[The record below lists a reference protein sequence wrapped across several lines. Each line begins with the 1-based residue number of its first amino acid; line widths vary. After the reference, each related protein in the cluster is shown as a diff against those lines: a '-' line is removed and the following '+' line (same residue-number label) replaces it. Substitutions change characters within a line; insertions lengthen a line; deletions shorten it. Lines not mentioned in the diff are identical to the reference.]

1 MKTSSLLALVASFAA
16 AVVCLGSCGGSSGG
30 NEEPTSTFDVKD
42 HRLISVGSEGGKIA
56 VDYGIVGSKEG
67 NTAEVT
73 TSDTWIR
80 VGKVYS
86 TTFTVTV
93 DPNDSGEDRTGQISM
108 TCSGVRPMTIVVSQ
122 GKEGSSTPTYNKY
135 KIEVSEIT
143 TSSARVV
150 ITPVNAAE
158 TYLYSIVSKSD
169 YEKFETAEKYI
180 LRRIEQIK
188 EFSAIYGVKP
198 ESFLTKGNFDTAK
211 LEQSQKSTVMD
222 DTDYY
227 AAAFDLSFDGK
238 GNASYSGKIDLC
250 EFHTKK
256 ATPSNMTLSL
266 NVSGTHLN
274 VTSSSA
280 SDTWICDVLSKEA
293 WEELSSPEEVARTY
307 ISQMTSSLSGMTVYS
322 GNASIDITDSLDEKG
337 KEYYAFAVGYRQSDT
352 DGGLTTEVKYIKF
365 KY

>member
-1 MKTSSLLALVASFAA
+1 MKASSFIGLFASVCVALTSIV
-16 AVVCLGSCGGSSGG
+16 SCGGTSGG
-30 NEEPTSTFDVKD
+30 SEEPTSTFDVKD
-42 HRLISVGSEGGKIA
+42 HRLISVGAEGGKIA
-56 VDYGIVGSKEG
+56 VDYSIVGSKEG

-73 TSDTWIR
+73 TNDAWIQI
-80 VGKVYS
+80 GKVYS

-93 DPNDSGEDRTGQISM
+93 DRNDSGEDRTGQISM
-108 TCSGVRPMTIVVSQ
+108 TCDGVRPMTIVLSQ
-122 GKEGSSTPTYNKY
+122 SKEGSSTPTYNKF

-150 ITPVNAAE
+150 ITPVDAAE

-169 YEKFETAEKYI
+169 YEKFESAEKYI

-188 EFSAIYGVKP
+188 EFSAIYGYKP

-211 LEQSQKSTVMD
+211 LEQSQKSTILD

-227 AAAFDLSFDGK
+227 AAAFDLKFDDK

-250 EFHTKK
+250 GFHSKK

-266 NVSGTHLN
+266 NISGTYLN

-280 SDTWICDVLSKEA
+280 SDTWICDALSKEA
-293 WEELSSPEEVARTY
+293 WEEFSTPEEVARYY
-307 ISQMTSSLSGMTVYS
+307 ISQMTSSLYGMTIHQGS
-322 GNASIDITDSLDEKG
+322 ASVDISDSLEEKG
-337 KEYYAFAVGYRQSDT
+337 QEYYAFAVGYRQSDT
-352 DGGLTTEVKYIKF
+352 DGGLTTAVKYIKF

>member
-1 MKTSSLLALVASFAA
+1 MKTSKLLGLVASFAA
-16 AVVCLGSCGGSSGG
+16 AVFCLASCGGGSGD

-42 HRLISVGSEGGKIA
+42 RLISVGSEGGKIS
-56 VDYGIVGSKEG
+56 VDYRIIGSKEG
-67 NTAEVT
+67 NTAEVS

-80 VGKVYS
+80 IGKVYS

-108 TCSGVRPMTIVVSQ
+108 ACSGVRPMTIVVSQ
-122 GKEGSSTPTYNKY
+122 GKEGSSAPAYNKY

-169 YEKFETAEKYI
+169 YEKFESAEKYI

-211 LEQSQKSTVMD
+211 LEQSQKSTIMD

-227 AAAFDLSFDGK
+227 AAAFDLSFDSK

-250 EFHTKK
+250 EFHSKK

-280 SDTWICDVLSKEA
+280 SDTWICDALSKEA
-293 WEELSSPEEVARTY
+293 WEEFSTPEEVARTY
-307 ISQMTSSLSGMTVYS
+307 ISQMTSSLSGMTVYQGS
-322 GNASIDITDSLDEKG
+322 ASIDISGSLDEKG